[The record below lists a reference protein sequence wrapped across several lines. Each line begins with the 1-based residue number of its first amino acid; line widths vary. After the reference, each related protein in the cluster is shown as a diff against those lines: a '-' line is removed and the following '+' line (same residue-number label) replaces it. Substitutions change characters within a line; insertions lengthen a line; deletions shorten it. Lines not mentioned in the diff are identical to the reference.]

1 MNTVAGAL
9 ALKADCSASEVKDT
23 ERYLPVALAA
33 ATLLGLG
40 GVGISVS
47 SFGEVAWKPRL
58 ALSSALGNAGVV
70 AVSELVRTGH

>member
-1 MNTVAGAL
+1 ML
-9 ALKADCSASEVKDT
+9 ALKAGDFVSEVKDR

-40 GVGISVS
+40 WVGIGVS
-47 SFGEVAWKPRL
+47 SFGEVAWEPRL